1 MQPTAPRPVRNL
13 TAFVFGDHA
22 LHLGSELAV
31 RRIPKG
37 ILHAQ
42 DTASI
47 FFAFLQEQPLMWI
60 APGEAIRR
68 EDHNRLEF
76 AQAGLVPQTV

>member
-1 MQPTAPRPVRNL
+1 
-13 TAFVFGDHA
+13 
-22 LHLGSELAV
+22 
-31 RRIPKG
+31 
-37 ILHAQ
+37 
-42 DTASI
+42 
-47 FFAFLQEQPLMWI
+47 MWI